1 MFVKIFESTSL
12 LVSLN
17 KIKEQHFIYL
27 KTRKF
32 LNLGLNS
39 SLQKTTNK
47 ITVFLTNEI

>member
-1 MFVKIFESTSL
+1 MFITIFESTSL

-17 KIKEQHFIYL
+17 KIKEEHFVYK

-32 LNLGLNS
+32 LNLYLNS